1 MASTKRN
8 FVLGRMNKS
17 LDERLVPN
25 GEYVD
30 ALNVRL
36 GSTEESEIGS
46 VENSKGVTKL
56 TTITYEGANLSTS
69 ARCIGA
75 YEDGA
80 RETIY
85 WFVHDSDFS
94 LGTTGKLDLIISLD
108 INKNIMTYHVI
119 SIDDGDNANTTL
131 NFNPSYLITGV
142 NMVDDLLFF
151 TDDYNPPR
159 FIDINKNYAK
169 PTSLTQDGITS
180 EELLVIKKPPLE
192 TVGINSILNASED
205 TFLEDR
211 FVCFAYR
218 WRYSNNEYS
227 ATSQF
232 SAPSFTP
239 SLFSY
244 NYSTGLNDGM
254 LNKANSCQIT
264 YNSGGEL
271 VVGID
276 LLWKDMQTGN
286 IRVIDKLDKSELGL
300 VDNTDFTYTFDSSK
314 IFTVLPDSEILRLYD
329 NVPRLAKAQTVMGNR
344 LMYGN
349 YLEQYNLI
357 DINGFPT
364 KLEYT
369 VDLISEDIGLESLSS
384 SISNQT
390 YTWDGSNETAPS
402 VLNLTN
408 LDSVELVQGSVIEFT
423 VSYTHYSFYETLGT
437 PTPTQQ
443 NPETTITFT
452 YTLPQDFDSAY
463 DLSISDDFKEK
474 IGTNGN
480 IQTVANCSSGTTLTD
495 VFNCSLLQNID
506 SLEKYESGISGANQA
521 IKIVSNASSPNQIGF
536 VLPAMRYVDNPTSIT
551 QSVYEYF
558 EVTFIDATFSSYGAP
573 TSLHSDRSYE
583 VGIIYMDEFGRAT
596 TALVSQTNAL
606 SVPCSASALKNSI
619 RVTIPKEQIAPSWA
633 TKYKFCI
640 KSDKEKYFNVYSQ
653 YFFRDQAT
661 GSDYFLLE
669 GQNARKVEEGDLLR
683 VKADTNGSV
692 DKCVTTSVLEKKS
705 QEADFLNPAPLDPDG
720 QEMSVPAGVYAKMRA
735 SNFSTELS
743 SDSFI
748 THSDNDV
755 GTKRGEPPVAWV
767 PVDIE
772 KNGEYVD
779 YTIPAGTVIRLKI
792 ENLRKGK
799 NNRLER
805 RYYLLDIELTASR
818 DYTNFKAWWDG
829 DNVQS
834 VLNGANSVREA
845 DGGSADPTN
854 TYTSTVAYSA
864 DYDGNT
870 GALYTG
876 TNTAVE
882 LNELIAA
889 SSDFGLVAVG
899 DYAVNTSA
907 SPNTYAKVTKVYY
920 GENKLAL
927 DTDIFTTTS
936 QDFAIYRGRPVYQQ
950 FTVDGNQLE
959 TQFFYVYDAFNV
971 LRKYLSVKGMQG
983 TGTTKNKKSTL
994 DISIEVLRSN
1004 SLIVFETEPQD
1015 SLPDVWYEGS
1025 QSFDIDPLTGYHLGN
1040 EQDQTSS
1047 LPAIIDTDFFNC
1059 YAFGNGV
1066 ESYQI
1071 MDAIDG
1077 KELQLGNR
1085 VFTTNAED
1093 YQEIRRFADITYS
1106 GVYNDETNVNKLN
1119 EFNLGL
1125 LNFKP
1130 LENSY
1135 GPIYIMDGRET
1146 DILTLQEDKISY
1158 VLRGKNLL
1166 TDSTGGSVV
1175 ASVPEVLGTQVART
1189 EEYGISHNPESYVK
1203 WGYDKFFTDAKR
1215 GAVIQLRGATGSSES
1230 LSVLSEMGMR
1240 SWFRD
1245 LFIDSFNKQKLGG
1258 FDPYMNEYVLS
1269 SNNIDVPTDEKCI
1282 ECGMSRVITVD
1293 ADSSPFTFCVNVGEL
1308 VGDVNVSYDI
1318 LNVADSVK
1326 IDATYDGTTV
1336 TTGFIS
1342 NSSGSPLNVSKNKVS
1357 ETQVEISV
1365 ESSSGVVQ
1373 LELNV
1378 GCVVAQRMKI
1388 IQVCYSLNDDAGEF
1402 IHNEYRWTDGAYSS
1416 PLHSEQVELVIGST
1430 SPTISQYKVIES
1442 LQGGAFVPADGA
1454 TVSIIS
1460 NKISPSD
1467 NYTFDPTVDELRYL
1481 RTNTEY
1487 LNDPADMTSLLAASS
1502 VATLTPSSG
1511 PNRYEATFTMPST
1524 NDTYLYL
1531 IYDYRRPTQ
1540 VDLCYD
1546 ATNLHDACCDC

>member
-56 TTITYEGANLSTS
+56 TTITYAGATLSTS

-85 WFVHDSDFS
+85 WFIHDSDFS

-119 SIDDGDNANTTL
+119 SIDDGDNANTIL

-180 EELLVIKKPPLE
+180 EELMVIKKPPLE
-192 TVGINSILNASED
+192 TVGINSVLNASED
-205 TFLEDR
+205 TFLDDR

-218 WRYSNNEYS
+218 WKYSNNEYS
-227 ATSQF
+227 AISQF

-254 LNKANSCQIT
+254 LNKTNSCQIT
-264 YNSGGEL
+264 YNSGSKL

-286 IRVIDKLDKSELGL
+286 IRVIDKLNKSELGL

-314 IFTVLPDSEILRLYD
+314 IFTVLPESEILRLYD

-402 VLNLTN
+402 VFNIEGLTPDK
-408 LDSVELVQGSVIEFT
+408 LKQGVVIEFT
-423 VSYTHYSFYETLGT
+423 VSYTHYSFYETLST
-437 PTPTQQ
+437 PTPTEE
-443 NPETTITFT
+443 NPETIITFI
-452 YTLPQDFDSAY
+452 YTLPQDFNSAY
-463 DLSISDDFKEK
+463 DLAISDDFKEK
-474 IGTNGN
+474 IGTS
-480 IQTVANCSSGTTLTD
+480 QTVADCSLSVDLTD
-495 VFNCSLLQNID
+495 VFNCSLLQNLD
-506 SLEKYESGISGANQA
+506 SLEKYESGISG
-521 IKIVSNASSPNQIGF
+521 PNQSIEIVATPSSDDIGF
-536 VLPAMRYVDNPTSIT
+536 VLPAMRYVDDPLLIT

-558 EVTFIDATFSSYGAP
+558 EVTLIDATFSLSGSP
-573 TSLHSDRSYE
+573 RSLHSDRSYE

-596 TALVSQTNAL
+596 TALVSPINTL

-619 RVTIPKEQIAPSWA
+619 RVTIPKTQIAPSWA

-653 YFFRDQAT
+653 FFFRDPSS
-661 GSDYFLLE
+661 GDNYFLLE
-669 GQNARKVEEGDLLR
+669 GQNTRKVEEGDLLR
-683 VKADTNGSV
+683 VKVDTNGSV
-692 DKCVTTSVLEKKS
+692 DKCVTTSVLEKKA
-705 QEADFLNPAPLDPDG
+705 QEADFLNPPPVDSSGVTML
-720 QEMSVPAGVYAKMRA
+720 VPSGVYAKMRA
-735 SNFSTELS
+735 TNFYAEPQEGSTVQE
-743 SDSFI
+743 SDS
-748 THSDNDV
+748 DVDEDGV
-755 GTKRGEPPVAWV
+755 GTVMYV
-767 PVDIE
+767 PVDRDD
-772 KNGEYVD
+772 GTEYS
-779 YTIPAGTVIRLKI
+779 IPAGSQIRIKI
-792 ENLRKGK
+792 ES
-799 NNRLER
+799 ER
-805 RYYLLDIELTASR
+805 IGRSNCSLGIEGRFYLFDAVFTASR
-818 DYTNFKAWWDG
+818 DYSSFEAWWNG
-829 DNVQS
+829 DNIGNL
-834 VLNGANSVREA
+834 LNGSSAVRTA
-845 DGGSADPTN
+845 TCGQAAPSN
-854 TYTSTVAYSA
+854 TYDSTNLTSPTLVSGTTSTGG
-864 DYDGNT
+864 DTITDT
-870 GALYTG
+870 
-876 TNTAVE
+876 TAFFSQKV
-882 LNELIAA
+882 I
-889 SSDFGLVAVG
+889 VG
-899 DYAVNTSA
+899 DRV
-907 SPNTYAKVTKVYY
+907 
-920 GENKLAL
+920 EN
-927 DTDIFTTTS
+927 TTTS
-936 QDFAIYRGRPVYQQ
+936 EYANVTAVTASTLTLDDFIFSPSNGYEVYSAFPKASYFSGVSLQD
-950 FTVDGNQLE
+950 LE
-959 TQFFYVYDAFNV
+959 TQFWESGDPSAPT
-971 LRKYLSVKGMQG
+971 RKYLAVRGMRGLGRSKKKRG
-983 TGTTKNKKSTL
+983 TANM
-994 DISIEVLRSN
+994 SIEVLRSN
-1004 SLIVFETEPQD
+1004 GLIAFETEPQD

-1025 QSFDIDPLTGYHLGN
+1025 QSFGIDPLTGYHSGN
-1040 EQDQTSS
+1040 EQTQTAS

-1106 GVYNDETNVNKLN
+1106 GIYNDESNVNKLN

-1135 GPIYIMDGRET
+1135 GPIYVMDGRET

-1175 ASVPEVLGTQVART
+1175 ASIPEVLGTQVART
-1189 EEYGISHNPESYVK
+1189 EEYGISHNPESYIK

-1215 GAVIQLRGATGSSES
+1215 GAVIQLRGASAKGES

-1269 SNNIDVPTDEKCI
+1269 SNNIDVPSEEKCI
-1282 ECGMSRVITVD
+1282 ECGISRVVTID
-1293 ADSSPFTFCVNVGEL
+1293 ADSSPFTFCVDVGEL
-1308 VGDVNVSYDI
+1308 VGDVSISYDI
-1318 LNVADSVK
+1318 LNIVDSIK

-1336 TTGFIS
+1336 TTGFVS
-1342 NSSGSPLNVSKNKVS
+1342 NNSGSPLSVSKNKVS
-1357 ETQVEISV
+1357 KSQIEISV
-1365 ESSSGVVQ
+1365 ESSSSVAQ
-1373 LELNV
+1373 IELNV
-1378 GCVVAQRMKI
+1378 GCVVAQTIKI

-1402 IHNEYRWTDGAYSS
+1402 IHNEYRWTDGIYNS
-1416 PLHSEQVELVIGST
+1416 PLHSEQIELIIGSNT
-1430 SPTISQYKVIES
+1430 PTISQYKEIES
-1442 LQGGAFVPADGA
+1442 FQGGAFVPADGA

-1460 NKISPSD
+1460 NQISPSD
-1467 NYTFDPTVDELRYL
+1467 DYTFDPTIDELRYL

-1487 LNDPADMTSLLAASS
+1487 LNTPTDMLSLLAASS
-1502 VATLTPSSG
+1502 VATPITGG
-1511 PNRYEATFTMPST
+1511 PNRYEASFTMPST

-1531 IYDYRRPTQ
+1531 IYDYRRPTEIEM
-1540 VDLCYD
+1540 CYD
-1546 ATNLHDACCDC
+1546 ATNLYDACCGC

>member
-56 TTITYEGANLSTS
+56 TTITYAGATLSTS

-85 WFVHDSDFS
+85 WFVHDSNFS
-94 LGTTGKLDLIISLD
+94 LGTTGKLDLIISL
-108 INKNIMTYHVI
+108 NTNTNIMTYHVI
-119 SIDDGDNANTTL
+119 SIDDGGNANTTL

-159 FIDINKNYAK
+159 FIDINKNYIK

-180 EELLVIKKPPLE
+180 EELMVIKKPPLE
-192 TVGINSILNASED
+192 TVGINSVLNASED

-218 WRYSNNEYS
+218 WKYSNNEYS

-232 SAPSFTP
+232 SPPSFTP

-254 LNKANSCQIT
+254 LNKTNSCQIT

-314 IFTVLPDSEILRLYD
+314 IFTVIPDSEILRLYD

-344 LMYGN
+344 IMYGN

-357 DINGFPT
+357 DLNGFPT

-390 YTWDGSNETAPS
+390 YTWDGSSETAPS
-402 VLNLTN
+402 VLNLTD
-408 LDSVELVQGSVIEFT
+408 LDSVELIQGSVIEFT
-423 VSYTHYSFYETLGT
+423 LSYIHYSFYETLGT

-474 IGTNGN
+474 IGTEGTGGN

-521 IKIVSNASSPNQIGF
+521 IQIVSSASSPNQIGF
-536 VLPAMRYVDNPTSIT
+536 VLPAMRYVDNPASIT

-558 EVTFIDATFSSYGAP
+558 EITLIDATFSSYGAP

-596 TALVSQTNAL
+596 TALVSQTNSL
-606 SVPCSASALKNSI
+606 GVPCSASSFKNSI

-640 KSDKEKYFNVYSQ
+640 KSDKEKYFNVYSNL
-653 YFFRDQAT
+653 FFQDPT
-661 GSDYFLLE
+661 TESYYFLLE
-669 GQNARKVEEGDLLR
+669 GQNSRKVEAGDLLR
-683 VKADTNGSV
+683 VKRDGVSAIDN
-692 DKCVTTSVLEKKS
+692 CTTVSVLEKKA
-705 QEADFLNPAPLDPDG
+705 QPANFLDPAPIDNANNTISIP
-720 QEMSVPAGVYAKMRA
+720 SGVYMKLNAD
-735 SNFSTELS
+735 NFSPELS
-743 SDSFI
+743 DNPVVNYGSKSYTDVSGNCSLVKYPITVVNPDFDSSLPSSPSNPKYI
-748 THSDNDV
+748 
-755 GTKRGEPPVAWV
+755 
-767 PVDIE
+767 
-772 KNGEYVD
+772 D
-779 YTIPAGTVIRLKI
+779 YTIPRGSEIVITI
-792 ENLRKGK
+792 FNTRKGK
-799 NNRLER
+799 GCN
-805 RYYLLDIELTASR
+805 IEGR
-818 DYTNFKAWWDG
+818 DYQLNKKKFIASNDYSNFKNWWDG
-829 DNVQS
+829 DNIGDFLNPPNARS
-834 VLNGANSVREA
+834 VATCNQ
-845 DGGSADPTN
+845 DPPTN
-854 TYTSTVAYSA
+854 TYNPTQILSSV
-864 DYDGNT
+864 T
-870 GALYTG
+870 GSSVPLP
-876 TNTAVE
+876 
-882 LNELIAA
+882 
-889 SSDFGLVAVG
+889 SDF
-899 DYAVNTSA
+899 DCN
-907 SPNTYAKVTKVYY
+907 
-920 GENKLAL
+920 L
-927 DTDIFTTTS
+927 D
-936 QDFAIYRGRPVYQQ
+936 
-950 FTVDGNQLE
+950 LE
-959 TQFFYVYDAFNV
+959 TQFFFDDTSTQQ
-971 LRKYLSVKGMQG
+971 KYLCVRGMKGYSG
-983 TGTTKNKKSTL
+983 AKKQATL
-994 DISIEVLRSN
+994 RVAIEVYRAN
-1004 SLIVFETEPQD
+1004 TLIVFETEPQD

-1025 QSFDIDPLTGYHLGN
+1025 QSFDIDPLTGYHSGN
-1040 EQDQTSS
+1040 EQDQTAS

-1093 YQEIRRFADITYS
+1093 YKEIRRFADITYS
-1106 GVYNDETNVNKLN
+1106 GVYNDESNVNKLN

-1378 GCVVAQRMKI
+1378 GCVIAQRMKI

-1416 PLHSEQVELVIGST
+1416 PLHSEQVELIIGST

-1487 LNDPADMTSLLAASS
+1487 LNNPTDMTSLLAASS

-1511 PNRYEATFTMPST
+1511 PNRYEASFTMPST

>member
-36 GSTEESEIGS
+36 GSTEDSEIGS

-56 TTITYEGANLSTS
+56 TTITYAGAALSTS

-80 RETIY
+80 RETLY
-85 WFVHDSDFS
+85 WFIHDSDFS

-159 FIDINKNYAK
+159 FIDINKNYIK

-180 EELLVIKKPPLE
+180 EELMVIKKPPLE
-192 TVGINSILNASED
+192 TVGINSVLNASED
-205 TFLEDR
+205 TFLYDR

-218 WRYSNNEYS
+218 WKYSNNEYS

-286 IRVIDKLDKSELGL
+286 IRVIDKLNKSELGL

-390 YTWDGSNETAPS
+390 YTWDGSTETAPS
-402 VLNLTN
+402 VFNIEGLTPDK
-408 LDSVELVQGSVIEFT
+408 LKQGAVIEFT
-423 VSYTHYSFYETLGT
+423 VSYTHYSFYETLST
-437 PTPTQQ
+437 PTPTEE
-443 NPETTITFT
+443 NPETIIIFT
-452 YTLPQDFDSAY
+452 YTLPQDFNSAY
-463 DLSISDDFKEK
+463 DLAISDDFKEK
-474 IGTNGN
+474 IGTS
-480 IQTVANCSSGTTLTD
+480 QTVADCSLSVDLTD
-495 VFNCSLLQNID
+495 IFNCSLLQNLD

-521 IKIVSNASSPNQIGF
+521 IEIVSSASSPNQIGF
-536 VLPAMRYVDNPTSIT
+536 VLPAMRYVDDPLLIT

-558 EVTFIDATFSSYGAP
+558 EVTLIDATFSLSGSP
-573 TSLHSDRSYE
+573 RSLHSERSYE
-583 VGIIYMDEFGRAT
+583 AGIIYMDEFGRAT
-596 TALVSQTNAL
+596 TALVSQTNTL

-619 RVTIPKEQIAPSWA
+619 RVTIPKTQIAPSWA

-653 YFFRDQAT
+653 YFFSDLSS

-683 VKADTNGSV
+683 VKVDTNGEV
-692 DKCVTTSVLEKKS
+692 NRCIMASVLEKKA
-705 QEADFLNPAPLDPDG
+705 QEADFLTPAPVDSNGNEL
-720 QEMSVPAGVYAKMRA
+720 SVPAGVYAKIRA
-735 SNFSTELS
+735 NNFSVELNKDS
-743 SDSFI
+743 FFTYSDSAI
-748 THSDNDV
+748 
-755 GTKRGEPPVAWV
+755 GTKHTYATTEAPISIV
-767 PVDIE
+767 PIDI
-772 KNGEYVD
+772 KDGSNYVD
-779 YTIPAGTVIRLKI
+779 YAIPAGSKI
-792 ENLRKGK
+792 SINI
-799 NNRLER
+799 NNVREKDSR
-805 RYYLLDIELTASR
+805 TYILDAELTSSR
-818 DYTNFKAWWDG
+818 DYSNFKAWWDG
-829 DNVQS
+829 DNIQS
-834 VLNGANSVREA
+834 ILNGSDSTSTGTPDN
-845 DGGSADPTN
+845 PTN
-854 TYTSTVAYSA
+854 TYTDSIMYSKSLA
-864 DYDGNT
+864 
-870 GALYTG
+870 TG
-876 TNTAVE
+876 TGSATTSAFQ
-882 LNELIAA
+882 LIGATNA
-889 SSDFGLVAVG
+889 FAPYGSYKAG
-899 DYAVNTSA
+899 DYVINTTTNDEALVVRQVNAETL
-907 SPNTYAKVTKVYY
+907 
-920 GENKLAL
+920 EL
-927 DTDIFTTTS
+927 DKNIFTTGS
-936 QDFAIYRGRPVYQQ
+936 ESYEVFKGRPDEFD
-950 FTVDGNQLE
+950 FTAARKDLE
-959 TQFFYVYDAFNV
+959 TQFFYVYSPSNV
-971 LRKYLSVKGMQG
+971 RRKYLAVKGFWG
-983 TGTTKNKKSTL
+983 RGSSSSKRSTL
-994 DISIEVLRSN
+994 DVSISVLRSQN
-1004 SLIVFETEPQD
+1004 LIVFETEPQD

-1025 QSFDIDPLTGYHLGN
+1025 QSFDIDPATGYHSGN
-1040 EQDQTSS
+1040 EQDQTAS

-1106 GVYNDETNVNKLN
+1106 GVYNDESNVNKLN

-1158 VLRGKNLL
+1158 VMSGKNLL

-1189 EEYGISHNPESYVK
+1189 EEYGISHNPESYIK

-1215 GAVIQLRGATGSSES
+1215 GAVIQLRGTGISES

-1269 SNNIDVPTDEKCI
+1269 SNNIDVPSEEKCI
-1282 ECGMSRVITVD
+1282 ECGISRVVTVD
-1293 ADSSPFTFCVNVGEL
+1293 ADSSPFTFCVDVGEL
-1308 VGDVNVSYDI
+1308 VGDVAISYDI
-1318 LNVADSVK
+1318 LNIVDSIK

-1336 TTGFIS
+1336 TTGFV
-1342 NSSGSPLNVSKNKVS
+1342 NNNSGSPLSVSKNKVS
-1357 ETQVEISV
+1357 KTQIEISV
-1365 ESSSGVVQ
+1365 ESSSGIAQ
-1373 LELNV
+1373 IELNV
-1378 GCVVAQRMKI
+1378 GCVVAQTIKI
-1388 IQVCYSLNDDAGEF
+1388 IKVCYSLNDDAGEF
-1402 IHNEYRWTDGAYSS
+1402 IHNEYRWTDGIYNS
-1416 PLHSEQVELVIGST
+1416 PLHSEQIELIIGSD
-1430 SPTISQYKVIES
+1430 SPTISQYKEIES
-1442 LQGGAFVPADGA
+1442 FQGGAFVPADGA

-1460 NKISPSD
+1460 NQISPSD
-1467 NYTFDPTVDELRYL
+1467 NYTFDPTIDELRYL

-1487 LNDPADMTSLLAASS
+1487 LNTPTDMLSLLAASS
-1502 VATLTPSSG
+1502 VATPITGG
-1511 PNRYEATFTMPST
+1511 PNRYEASFMMPST

-1531 IYDYRRPTQ
+1531 IYDYRRPTEIEM
-1540 VDLCYD
+1540 CYD
-1546 ATNLHDACCDC
+1546 ATNLYDACCGC